1 MCWSSLQDSI
11 SPLCIIALFGVTYLS
26 GNCVSSSRHEKITL
40 CSSCAS
46 IFRECAIGT
55 CTCCMRSDTNEHSE
69 ENKMKHSGA
78 PTWSFDISPWFCV
91 GRKIH
96 LRTRFFL
103 FCFFL
108 NLMKLTQQIN
118 NVGKHRAINY
128 DSQSDRLH
136 FDKSMRSRSRHMSSS
151 LV

>member
-1 MCWSSLQDSI
+1 MSLLMCWTSLQDSI
-11 SPLCIIALFGVTYLS
+11 SSLCIIALFSVTYLS
-26 GNCVSSSRHEKITL
+26 GNCVSSPRHAKITL

-46 IFRECAIGT
+46 IFRECAIGA
-55 CTCCMRSDTNEHSE
+55 CTCCMHSDTNEHSE

-96 LRTRFFL
+96 LCTVFFL
-103 FCFFL
+103 FL

-118 NVGKHRAINY
+118 NVGKHNPIKY
-128 DSQSDRLH
+128 DSQSDRVH
-136 FDKSMRSRSRHMSSS
+136 FDKTMRSHSCRMPPR
-151 LV
+151 